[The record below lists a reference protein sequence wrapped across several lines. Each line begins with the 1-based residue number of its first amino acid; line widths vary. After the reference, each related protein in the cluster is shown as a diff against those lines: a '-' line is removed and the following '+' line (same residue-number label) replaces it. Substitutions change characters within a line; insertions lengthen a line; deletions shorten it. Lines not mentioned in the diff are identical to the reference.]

1 MNEGRSIQS
10 KLLLGFITSTLFVLF
25 VVGFSIVFL
34 NRAEDVRSVKDQIN
48 DLNSRLFE
56 LRDIENQ
63 FYEYDNLSGQF
74 FESGAD
80 LITDQY
86 ENEFDQLRSGLN
98 VLIHSDEIDE
108 IQQTQLARMDS
119 MLLHYSVLFTRLK
132 NQVQIRGFK
141 NYGLEGKMRRY
152 AHELEDENTAISSV
166 DLLMLRR
173 HEKDFFLRGEAE
185 YLNKFNS
192 LCTKIRNE
200 LTQLQKEQDLER
212 LNAYHEIFN
221 QVVKAEST
229 VGTDSKSGIRGDLK
243 NLSSRLSL
251 AFENFSK
258 QAQKD
263 ISKRIAT
270 IENFYFASIGTSL
283 LFSII
288 LAFYLSN
295 ALAKPLREI
304 TLRIRKFDFEDV
316 RNAQTLESDTT
327 TEEIIMLSN
336 SFNSL
341 INVLAEQISLVDT
354 KGAEI
359 QEQNLKLQHIAEELK
374 ASDNIKERFFTIIS
388 RDLKGPISNMGV
400 YIEAITSK
408 SHNYDEE
415 DVKLYST
422 KLLESVNQLND
433 LMENLVEWSRTQT
446 ESIQFNPEPIKLK
459 KLIKSNMKLIQLR
472 AEKKNISVSTDV
484 EEGLK
489 AFADKYMVDFVL
501 RNLLSNAIKF
511 TPQNAK
517 VMVSAFINDDHV
529 EISVKD
535 NGIGIPPEAKSKIFN
550 STRHLATFGTAEEK
564 GTGLGLM
571 LCKNFVERNRGEIW
585 LNSELGKGTRVTF
598 SLPRNR

>member
-1 MNEGRSIQS
+1 M
-10 KLLLGFITSTLFVLF
+10 
-25 VVGFSIVFL
+25 VGFSIVFL

-98 VLIHSDEIDE
+98 VLIHSNEIDE
-108 IQQTQLARMDS
+108 VQQMQLERMDS
-119 MLLHYSVLFTRLK
+119 MLLHYNVLFNRLK

-141 NYGLEGKMRRY
+141 NYGLEGKMRKY

-173 HEKDFFLRGEAE
+173 HEKDFFLRGEEE
-185 YLNKFNS
+185 YLDKFNS
-192 LCTKIRNE
+192 LCSDIQEE
-200 LTQLQKEQDLER
+200 LTLLNKKQDLER
-212 LNAYHEIFN
+212 LIAYREIFN

-251 AFENFSK
+251 AFENFNK
-258 QAQKD
+258 QAQED

-359 QEQNLKLQHIAEELK
+359 QEQNMKLQHIAEELK
-374 ASDNIKERFFTIIS
+374 ASDNIKEKFFTIIS
-388 RDLKGPISNMGV
+388 RDLKGPISSMGA
-400 YIEAITSK
+400 YIEAITSN
-408 SHNYDEE
+408 SDDYDEE
-415 DVKLYST
+415 DLKLYST

-446 ESIQFNPEPIKLK
+446 ESIQFNPETIKLK

-489 AFADKYMVDFVL
+489 AFADKYMVDFIL

-511 TPQNAK
+511 TPQNGK

-535 NGIGIPPEAKSKIFN
+535 DGIGIPPDAKSKIFN
-550 STRHLATFGTAEEK
+550 STRHLATFGTANEK